1 MGGQPQDLPSTP
13 IAPFQAR
20 PGSTQNPQTSWMTG
34 AGWLSTDAAD
44 TIKDW
49 FENTNPVAVQRAAD
63 YYLAAE
69 ELLNGFAND
78 VKAKATE
85 LAGHYKGPTA
95 KATQEQLQYFHA
107 SVRELAGK
115 LGDVGRPL
123 QAHAQ
128 TLARA
133 QRDIKTSDDLGFFEG
148 MPFKRMHDLEN
159 KAKNLLKDIN
169 EEIVHHY
176 DQLPVSI
183 KPRGFDPNLNVDDP
197 FLKNIDM
204 PPYDF
209 DSDLKDTGNPYADP
223 FDQRGL
229 DPDAFDTDGFDTDRF
244 DTDGIGDDGGLD
256 ARPIRTD
263 GFNTSQTGS
272 SGSPG
277 SGLDGSGLTPRGFD
291 PGGLNQP
298 GLGDNSFGTSG
309 LDPNSLDP
317 NGLNDRTNLANNG
330 PNTMMTGPDLSNT
343 PTTGYG
349 TAGTGGSS
357 GYGSGGSAGYAASA
371 ATRGA
376 GGMNGAPF
384 FPAGMH
390 PAGAQEENAIDR
402 TSPLYEDDDVYTGGG
417 SDTTVSELNHRT
429 T

>member
-1 MGGQPQDLPSTP
+1 M
-13 IAPFQAR
+13 
-20 PGSTQNPQTSWMTG
+20 
-34 AGWLSTDAAD
+34 
-44 TIKDW
+44 
-49 FENTNPVAVQRAAD
+49 
-63 YYLAAE
+63 
-69 ELLNGFAND
+69 
-78 VKAKATE
+78 
-85 LAGHYKGPTA
+85 
-95 KATQEQLQYFHA
+95 
-107 SVRELAGK
+107 
-115 LGDVGRPL
+115 
-123 QAHAQ
+123 
-128 TLARA
+128 
-133 QRDIKTSDDLGFFEG
+133 
-148 MPFKRMHDLEN
+148 
-159 KAKNLLKDIN
+159 
-169 EEIVHHY
+169 
-176 DQLPVSI
+176 
-183 KPRGFDPNLNVDDP
+183 
-197 FLKNIDM
+197 
-204 PPYDF
+204 
-209 DSDLKDTGNPYADP
+209 
-223 FDQRGL
+223 
-229 DPDAFDTDGFDTDRF
+229 
-244 DTDGIGDDGGLD
+244 DGIDDGGLD

-309 LDPNSLDP
+309 LDPNNLDP

-390 PAGAQEENAIDR
+390 PAGAQEENASDR